1 MSKVSDSALF
11 TEGTYTQGFTKQ
23 LSQSSLREKLFYS
36 KKVVVDFVADYSL
49 EIGEVVQL
57 DVYKG
62 TSDREQDY
70 AVSGRYV
77 IGRVERTFK
86 SSEDKMTS
94 RLTLFTDSDGE
105 EVDS

>member
-1 MSKVSDSALF
+1 MSKISDSALF
-11 TEGTYTQGFTKQ
+11 TSGKYTQGFTKQ
-23 LSQSSLREKLFYS
+23 LSQSSLREKLFYN
-36 KKVVVDFVADYSL
+36 KKVVVEFVSDYSL

-57 DVYKG
+57 DIYKG

-70 AVSGRYV
+70 ANSGKYV
-77 IGRVERTFK
+77 IGRIERTFK

>member
-1 MSKVSDSALF
+1 M
-11 TEGTYTQGFTKQ
+11 
-23 LSQSSLREKLFYS
+23 
-36 KKVVVDFVADYSL
+36 
-49 EIGEVVQL
+49 QL

-70 AVSGRYV
+70 SVSGRYV

-94 RLTLFTDSDGE
+94 RLTLYTDSDGE
-105 EVDS
+105 EVES